1 MGNVLQNNDSNSEL
15 NPDEVK
21 KNIVEKFKSHIPE
34 TIFSLLIGVPTFS
47 IMLNHVFETLGGAV
61 ESMEIPFIGFI
72 VAYSVLPFLVTW
84 LWILFYDK
92 QKDAISKKIGFVA
105 IALPIAIC
113 VVLLFTMFPI
123 TDMANK
129 YKNVKAHREIV
140 VKAEK
145 KRDSTEYWYY
155 RGLMG
160 GKTIDSIDRTI
171 KADLKL
177 GDSIGSKNSSMD
189 IYKEATADAQRTI
202 IASKVVE
209 NGFAVS
215 AVEVVATMRWI
226 IGAAFVLSF
235 SALLYWRKKLKE
247 IRKNTIV
254 TNALMSNMAGLFTLV
269 FLILALFPKIEAKDI
284 KTDKPLWF
292 LFIPS
297 WYALES
303 PILKAPFSQQENN
316 TIDYMALLQDI
327 HQGVKDANNE
337 LQVSKE
343 NIETIGEN
351 VEAGNFFLSVMSKI
365 DNRYLITNTSI
376 KKPVILKD
384 KKDKKGENNEKD
396 EYSNQIPFVNH
407 VDKNK
412 LHEAHKQLY
421 KKIREAIK
429 NRKEKK

>member
-1 MGNVLQNNDSNSEL
+1 
-15 NPDEVK
+15 
-21 KNIVEKFKSHIPE
+21 
-34 TIFSLLIGVPTFS
+34 
-47 IMLNHVFETLGGAV
+47 
-61 ESMEIPFIGFI
+61 MEIPFIGFI

-113 VVLLFTMFPI
+113 VVLLFTMSPI

-155 RGLMG
+155 RGLMVE
-160 GKTIDSIDRTI
+160 KKIDNIDSIIDVKINDETF
-171 KADLKL
+171 KKNA
-177 GDSIGSKNSSMD
+177 NSSMD
-189 IYKEATADAQRTI
+189 SCKTATADAQRKI
-202 IASKVVE
+202 IASKVIE

-226 IGAAFVLSF
+226 IGVAFGLSF
-235 SALLYWRKKLKE
+235 FALLYWRKKLNE

-351 VEAGNFFLSVMSKI
+351 VEAGNLFQALSVKKFKW
-365 DNRYLITNTSI
+365 DLITETSDTLKAKKYDGKTYGIILEDTSVIKASDILFDKI
-376 KKPVILKD
+376 KKTIRNN
-384 KKDKKGENNEKD
+384 KGK
-396 EYSNQIPFVNH
+396 
-407 VDKNK
+407 
-412 LHEAHKQLY
+412 
-421 KKIREAIK
+421 
-429 NRKEKK
+429 